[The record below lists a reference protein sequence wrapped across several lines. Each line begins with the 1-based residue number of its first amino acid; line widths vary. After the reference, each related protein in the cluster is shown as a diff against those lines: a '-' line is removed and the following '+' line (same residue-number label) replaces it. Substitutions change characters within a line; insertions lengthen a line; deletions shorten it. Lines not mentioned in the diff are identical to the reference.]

1 MSDLSRRILA
11 AALLAA
17 CLTLPVAAQT
27 PAPTDQAQDAAT
39 LSFFRRVEISG
50 FVDGYYQWNSDHP
63 VTRTDGP
70 ERLFDTR
77 VNSFSFNLTELSVV
91 KNPTADSRGGFRLDL
106 DFGPRRRNSNPRNR
120 AAFRFSKT
128 SARHMP
134 VISLPL
140 ARDCKST
147 SESS

>member
-1 MSDLSRRILA
+1 MSDLSRKILA

-50 FVDGYYQWNSDHP
+50 FVDGYYQWNFNHP

-91 KNPTADSRGGFRLDL
+91 KNPTADSRGGFRLDRRV
-106 DFGPRRRNSNPRNR
+106 GGRHPRRGPGKP
-120 AAFRFSKT
+120 A
-128 SARHMP
+128 
-134 VISLPL
+134 
-140 ARDCKST
+140 
-147 SESS
+147 SS